1 MIGLKHTP
9 QPRTSSLYDSFIG
22 EAYIPE
28 DHILRRIRAAI
39 DFSFVHELLADLY
52 HDSLGR
58 PACDQEMMVRLLFLK
73 HHYGLSDVAVIERA
87 QTDHAFRFF
96 LGIDWNHELPHPTT
110 LTKFRNRLGEE
121 RFEAIFT
128 CIVHQAQELGLVTGR
143 RVLIDSSSI
152 RADIAVPSLRG
163 LLERVLA
170 KALDGLEGTEVDLDY
185 LWAEYGA
192 LMEDRSDLSVRQ
204 LRDQLVAQWLALAAL
219 VAEALV
225 GLRERTEAQQE
236 SLELLEAAL
245 QRADNHGKRNVRK
258 DDILSDVDPDARWSC
273 KKRGKSSEPGYVQQL
288 TVDAEHGVVTNV
300 DVVPGNTDDSETL
313 QSMVQGHVEKVG
325 ARPDDVVADS
335 KYQSGENRADLADK
349 QITDHVASP
358 PPKGSKQGKFSVGD
372 FLIEFNDA
380 GVPVAMLCPALKLAV
395 KPKWNE
401 DKHAWV
407 FYFTKSQCAGC
418 PLRAQC
424 STAKRGRSVSV
435 DEHYLLTEAARE
447 RQRTPEGRAAQR
459 QRYRIERQFAMQK
472 QRGGGRT
479 RYRGLEKN
487 RAAGWL
493 WGIYLTAM
501 TITRCVFEGLAR
513 GPGGNLYSPAPE

>member
-1 MIGLKHTP
+1 MIELKHTP
-9 QPRTSSLYDSFIG
+9 QPQTPSLYDSVIG
-22 EAYIPE
+22 QAYIPE
-28 DHILRRIRAAI
+28 DHFVRRVHAAV

-58 PACDQEMMVRLLFLK
+58 PACDQEMMVRLMFLK
-73 HHYGLSDVAVIERA
+73 HHYGLSDARVIEQA

-110 LTKFRNRLGEE
+110 LTKFRNRLGEK
-121 RFEAIFT
+121 RFEMIFT
-128 CIVHQAQELGLVTGR
+128 QIVHQAQERGLVTGR
-143 RVLIDSSSI
+143 RVLIDSSSV
-152 RADIAVPSLRG
+152 RADIAVPSLRS
-163 LLERVLA
+163 LLELVLDR
-170 KALDGLEGTEVDLDY
+170 ALDALEGTPVDVAFLRTEYRELLD
-185 LWAEYGA
+185 
-192 LMEDRSDLSVRQ
+192 DRSDLSVKQ

-219 VAEALV
+219 VAEALAE
-225 GLRERTEAQQE
+225 LDERTEAQQG

-245 QRADNHGKRNVRK
+245 QRADNRGKRNVRK

-273 KKRGKSSEPGYVQQL
+273 KKRGKSSEPGYIEQL

-313 QSMVQGHVEKVG
+313 QSMVAGHVDKVG

-335 KYQSGENRADLADK
+335 KYQSGENRAHLEEK
-349 QITDHVASP
+349 RITDHVASP

-372 FLIEFNDA
+372 FEIEFNDT

-395 KPKWNE
+395 EPKWKQAN
-401 DKHAWV
+401 HAWV
-407 FYFTKSQCAGC
+407 FYFKKAQCEGC
-418 PLRAQC
+418 PLRAEC
-424 STAKRGRSVSV
+424 STAKYGRSVSV

-447 RQRTPEGRAAQR
+447 RQATPEGKAAQR
-459 QRYRIERQFAMQK
+459 ERYRIERQFAVQK

-479 RYRGLEKN
+479 RYRGLAKN
-487 RAAGWL
+487 KAAGWM
-493 WGIYLTAM
+493 WGVYLTAM

-513 GPGGNLYSPAPE
+513 GPCGNLYSPAPG